1 MTFCKS
7 RAVVGGHALV
17 LLLVLA
23 PLSAQPPQEKVD
35 LDAIYRIKAE
45 GFQRSRVMEITS
57 WLTDVYGPRVT
68 NSPGFRRAGEWAV
81 SEMKSWGLANVR
93 LEPFGPFGRGWS
105 NEKFY
110 AMATT
115 PGGSFPLIGMSQA
128 WTPGT
133 DGPIS
138 GEAVVAIIES
148 PDDFAK
154 YKGQLKGKV
163 VLTTGPR
170 DVVAQWNPSASRY
183 TAEQLKELEAETD
196 ARPRSADRSGLRA
209 NSPGR
214 ERSEPAAAAGRGRGA
229 VQSFTA
235 QRMQFFRDEAAL
247 ALIAPGRGEGG
258 TIFVQGGGSRD
269 PSAPAGL
276 PTISIAAEHYGRLYR
291 TLDKKM
297 PVRIE
302 LDVRNVFYDDLSS
315 FNVIGEIAGT
325 DKASEL
331 VMLGAHFDSWH
342 GGTGATDNAAGS
354 AVMMEAMRIL
364 KQSGLPLRRTV
375 RIALWGGEEQG
386 LLGSRAYVNEHF
398 ANRGDMVVK
407 PDHARLSCYFNVDN
421 GTGTIRGVYLQGN
434 EAVAPIFEAWMKP
447 FGNIGMSTLTIRDT
461 FGTDHVSFDAVGLPA
476 FQFIQDPVEYDTR
489 THHSNMDVYER
500 VQEEDMRKN
509 AVIVAAFVYQAAN
522 RTEKLPRK
530 PLPAPTGGDR
540 GTTAAVR

>member
-1 MTFCKS
+1 MRFCKS
-7 RAVVGGHALV
+7 RAVVGGPALV
-17 LLLVLA
+17 LLLVLT

-81 SEMKSWGLANVR
+81 GEMKSWGLANVK

-138 GEAVVAIIES
+138 GEAAVAIIES

-196 ARPRSADRSGLRA
+196 ARPRSADRSGWRT

-214 ERSEPAAAAGRGRGA
+214 DRSEPAPAAGRGRGA
-229 VQSFTA
+229 AQSFTA
-235 QRMQFFRDEAAL
+235 QRMQFFRDEGAL

-258 TIFVQGGGSRD
+258 TVFVQGGGSREA
-269 PSAPAGL
+269 SAPAGL

-291 TLDKKM
+291 TLDKRM
-297 PVRIE
+297 PVRID
-302 LDVRNVFYDDLSS
+302 LDVRNVFYDDLPS
-315 FNVIGEIAGT
+315 FNVIGEISGT
-325 DKASEL
+325 DKASEV

-421 GTGTIRGVYLQGN
+421 GTGAIRGVYLQGN

-461 FGTDHVSFDAVGLPA
+461 FGSDHVSFDAVGLPA

-509 AVIVAAFVYQAAN
+509 AVIVAAFVYLAAN
-522 RTEKLPRK
+522 RPEKLPRK
-530 PLPAPTGGDR
+530 PLPVPTGGDR
-540 GTTAAVR
+540 GTAAAVR